1 MTSTHVTARLSD
13 MRGLTPIAQTNMDID
28 PQAVYRRLRAEWGE
42 VAPVELEPGINAWLV
57 MGHEELT
64 HVVRQER
71 LFAKSSLHWRD
82 YIEGRVAPDSPLGP
96 FMFPRPNAWMADGDE
111 HRRVRAPLDD
121 AVNSLRL
128 RQVNRQVNEVCS
140 ALIAGFADRGHA
152 DLLSEYALMIP
163 TVVIG
168 RMLGLDLDT
177 ARAMHQAQMELFAS
191 NETSG
196 SGNQRFEEILL
207 NLVQARKA
215 EPADDM
221 TTVIVQHP
229 NLHTDEERVHEM
241 VVLIAAAAECTMA
254 WIGQT
259 LQLMLTDPRFG
270 GRMRGGRLGI
280 DDALDEV
287 LWRDPPIAN
296 LPARFALRDT
306 ELGGQQIRQGD
317 ALILGFAAANADPRV
332 HSDDEWSE
340 VGNRAHLAW
349 SAGPHVCPAHVP
361 GRLIVRTAVE
371 AALHQLPDLRLTVP
385 LADLGRLESP
395 WTRCPATLPV
405 TFTAFSPSAEATTP

>member
-1 MTSTHVTARLSD
+1 MTPTHVTGRLSD
-13 MRGLTPIAQTNMDID
+13 LTGLTPVAVTNKDTD

-42 VAPVELEPGINAWLV
+42 VAPVELEPGLNAWLV

-71 LFAKSSLHWRD
+71 IFAKSSLHWRD
-82 YIEGRVAPDSPLGP
+82 YEEGRVKPDSPLGP

-128 RQVNRQVNEVCS
+128 RQVNRQVNEVCA
-140 ALIAGFADRGHA
+140 ALIAGFAGNGRA

-168 RMLGLDLDT
+168 RMLGLDLET
-177 ARAMHQAQMELFAS
+177 ARDMHRAQMELFAS
-191 NETSG
+191 NESSG
-196 SGNQRFEEILL
+196 SGNQRFEEILM
-207 NLVQARKA
+207 NLVQARKT

-221 TTVIVQHP
+221 TSVIVHHA
-229 NLHTDEERVHEM
+229 NLTTDEERLHSM

-259 LQLMLTDPRFG
+259 LQLMLTDPRFS

-306 ELGGQQIRQGD
+306 ELAGQPIQQGD
-317 ALILGFAAANADPRV
+317 AIILGFAAANADPRV
-332 HSDDEWSE
+332 HSEDEWSE

-361 GRLIVRTAVE
+361 GRIIVRTAVE

-385 LADLGRLESP
+385 VAELGRLESP

-405 TFTAFSPSAEATTP
+405 TFTAFEARS